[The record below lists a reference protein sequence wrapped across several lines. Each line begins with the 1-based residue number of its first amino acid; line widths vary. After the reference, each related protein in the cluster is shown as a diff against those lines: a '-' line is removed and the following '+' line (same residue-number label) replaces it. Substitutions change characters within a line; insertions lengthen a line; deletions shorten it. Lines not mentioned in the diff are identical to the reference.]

1 MMPGHANRYMRRA
14 PVGLQLALLNPSE
27 EVRMLCWQSRLNSY
41 REKFQI
47 GNNCLVI
54 LSCFWT
60 SLIVPML
67 FPRGGA
73 ALGFPAVCGAAQ
85 GRAGLLRT
93 AWWLGAVVLGV
104 AWEAHT
110 SGSAA

>member
-1 MMPGHANRYMRRA
+1 MMPGHASRCMRHV

-27 EVRMLCWQSRLNSY
+27 TVRMLCWQSRLNSS

-67 FPRGGA
+67 FQCGGA
-73 ALGFPAVCGAAQ
+73 EPGLPAVCGAAQ
-85 GRAGLLRT
+85 DRAGLLRT
-93 AWWLGAVVLGV
+93 AWWLGAAVLSV